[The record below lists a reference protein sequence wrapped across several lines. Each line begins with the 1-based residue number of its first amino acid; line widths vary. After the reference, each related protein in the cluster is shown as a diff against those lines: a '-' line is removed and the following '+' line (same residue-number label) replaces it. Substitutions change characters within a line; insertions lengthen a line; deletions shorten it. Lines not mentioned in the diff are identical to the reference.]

1 MEISAFKITMPRLYQ
16 SFFVILTIIVIFLK
30 FYIRLSMHV
39 QVYTHRNVFYFNLNK
54 EQLKGKNDD
63 NRSKADK
70 KKKKR
75 RISGMNYLGSNTKS
89 TC

>member
-1 MEISAFKITMPRLYQ
+1 
-16 SFFVILTIIVIFLK
+16 
-30 FYIRLSMHV
+30 MHV

-63 NRSKADK
+63 NRRKWK
-70 KKKKR
+70 HNVLKQIKKKKR

-89 TC
+89 TCWNITKPLYKQLQIKMYL